1 MVPETGARG
10 ADTPERSAPGDAPT
24 APQLKPAPDR
34 QPDRQ
39 AAYPA
44 HWEADVVLRDGATA
58 HLRPVTPEDQQLLL
72 EMFHG
77 QSEATI
83 YLRFFSHKTT
93 LTRRELTRYTTVD
106 HRDRVCFIILLGAAL
121 IGVGR
126 YDRVGTG
133 AEAEVA
139 FMIADAHQ
147 GRGIGSILLEH
158 LAAAARENSI
168 DRFTAEVLPENR
180 SMLHVFV
187 EAGYDVAR
195 RFDDGVVAL
204 DFPIDPTER
213 SVSVMAS
220 REHRAEARSTA
231 RILTPRTI
239 AVVGASADPTNGGHA
254 VVTHLLE
261 GGFAGSLYG
270 VNPTPFQRD
279 GMRFAARVGDIQE
292 RIDLAVVTVPM
303 DAVLEVVADCGRAG
317 AHAVVVMTGGWA
329 EAGPEGAARQQ
340 ELVRTARIHGMRV
353 VGPASLGIL
362 NNAPEHRVDATV
374 LLGTPLPGTLG
385 LFSQSGALGILQC
398 SAAIRHRVGVST
410 FVSAGNRADVSGNDV
425 MQYWED
431 DARTSMCGLTLQS
444 FGNPR
449 KFSRIARRLAMTKPV
464 VVAMSEVTGLRLPP
478 GHTGRTTQA
487 PVGTLDA
494 MLSQAGVIRVATAE
508 QLMDI
513 SAVGTAQPL
522 PAGEHTALVANA
534 MALAR
539 LMEDTAARL
548 EMPIARN
555 LDRIDTG
562 AGGQEGLERLLQGLR
577 EALADPRSSAVIVS
591 TIPIPGCT
599 TEQLADAVC
608 ATVAEHRQDPRT
620 GGAAPPEKT
629 VVLAATG
636 DLGDAAASRVHRD
649 GRGRSLPVFQAPSAA
664 ITALRELQRWARWRA
679 EEDDLATVPED
690 IDADAAEAL
699 LEQWARE
706 VRGEMLL
713 RLDRERVARLLG
725 TYGIAVLASERFQG
739 VEEGLAAAARLG
751 YPVALK
757 STDAHL
763 RRRLDLGGVRLGIET
778 PEQLRDAV
786 ASMRRAIG
794 RPAEHLDVQSMA
806 PTGQAVVLRATEDP
820 LIGPVVSFGMAG
832 DASTMLADLAHRVPP
847 LTDRDVHRMVREPLA
862 ARKLLGHEG
871 QPPVAI
877 AALEDLVRR
886 VALLKDRHPQIG
898 RLELNPV
905 LLSPER
911 LTVLEAEVRLGN
923 AQDRTDSARRAM
935 RR

>member
-10 ADTPERSAPGDAPT
+10 ADTPERSTPGDPGPG
-24 APQLKPAPDR
+24 PQPEPDT
-34 QPDRQ
+34 
-39 AAYPA
+39 AYPA

-77 QSEATI
+77 QSETTI

-93 LTRRELTRYTTVD
+93 LTRRELARYTTVD
-106 HRDRVCFIILLGAAL
+106 HRDRVCFVILLGAAL

-126 YDRVGTG
+126 YDRVGSG

-158 LAAAARENSI
+158 LAAAARENGI

-239 AVVGASADPTNGGHA
+239 AVVGASADPTNGGHT
-254 VVTHLLE
+254 VVSHLLD

-279 GMRFAARVGDIQE
+279 GLRFAARVGEIEEQ
-292 RIDLAVVTVPM
+292 IDLAVVTVPM

-362 NNAPEHRVDATV
+362 NNSPEHRVDATV
-374 LLGTPLPGTLG
+374 LPGTPQPGTLG

-431 DARTSMCGLTLQS
+431 DAQTSMCGLALQS

-464 VVAMSEVTGLRLPP
+464 VVAKSEVTGLRLPP
-478 GHTGRTTQA
+478 GHTGRTTEA

-494 MLSQAGVIRVATAE
+494 MLRQAGVIRVATAE
-508 QLMDI
+508 LLMDVA
-513 SAVGTAQPL
+513 AVGTGQPL

-548 EMPIARN
+548 DMPVALN

-562 AGGQEGLERLLQGLR
+562 AGGREGLERLLQGLR
-577 EALADPRSSAVIVS
+577 EALADPRSSAVVLA

-608 ATVAEHRQDPRT
+608 ASVEEHRQARRCDDGQRPE
-620 GGAAPPEKT
+620 GEAPPEKT

-636 DLGDAAASRVHRD
+636 DIGDAAVSRVHRD
-649 GRGRSLPVFQAPSAA
+649 GQGRTLPVFQAPSAA
-664 ITALRELQRWARWRA
+664 VTALRELQRWARWRA
-679 EEDDLATVPED
+679 EEDDLASVPED
-690 IDADAAEAL
+690 IDDDAAEAL

-725 TYGIAVLASERFQG
+725 TYGIAVLASERFQD
-739 VEEGLAAAARLG
+739 VEDGLAAAARLG

-778 PEQLRDAV
+778 PEQFRDAV
-786 ASMRRAIG
+786 ASMRRGIG
-794 RPAEHLDVQSMA
+794 RRAEHLDVQSMA

-820 LIGPVVSFGMAG
+820 LIGPVISFGMAG
-832 DASTMLADLAHRVPP
+832 DAVTMLADLAHRVPP
-847 LTDRDVHRMVREPLA
+847 LTDRDVQRLVREPMA
-862 ARKLLGHEG
+862 SRKLFGHEG
-871 QPPVAI
+871 QPPVAVT
-877 AALEDLVRR
+877 ALEDLVRR